1 MQPVLHFPLSEDLV
15 GSFSSALADDLVAYR
30 NHVCRVLNY
39 YLALTDQSS
48 PPPAILIAS
57 AFHDLGI
64 WTNGTFDYL
73 PPSVALA
80 KSYLSSHGLGT
91 LESEVCAVITEHHK
105 LLSYKGQF
113 SASVEAFRKA
123 DLVDVSLG
131 AIRFDLPSSFIQSV
145 RAAFPNA
152 GFHRLL
158 ARLTARQL
166 LRSPFRP
173 LPMVHW

>member
-1 MQPVLHFPLSEDLV
+1 MQLVLHFPLTEDLI
-15 GSFSSALADDLVAYR
+15 GSFSSALAGDLVAYR

-39 YLALTDQSS
+39 YLALTEQSS
-48 PPPAILIAS
+48 PPTAILIAS

-64 WTNGTFDYL
+64 WTGSTLDYL

-80 KSYLSSHGLGT
+80 KSYLSNHDLGA
-91 LESEVCAVITEHHK
+91 LESEVCAVMTEHHK
-105 LLSYKGQF
+105 LLPYKGQF
-113 SASVEAFRKA
+113 SPSVESFRRA
-123 DLVDVSLG
+123 DLIDVSLG
-131 AIRFDLPSSFIQSV
+131 GIRFGLPSSFVQSV

-158 ARLTARQL
+158 ARLTARQF

>member
-1 MQPVLHFPLSEDLV
+1 MQLYSHFPLTEDIIN
-15 GSFSSALADDLVAYR
+15 SFSSALGGDLVAYR

-39 YLALTDQSS
+39 YLALTEQSS
-48 PPPAILIAS
+48 PSSALSIAS

-64 WTNGTFDYL
+64 WTNGAFDYL
-73 PPSVALA
+73 PPSVDLA
-80 KSYLSSHGLGT
+80 KFYLSSHGLGA
-91 LESEVCAVITEHHK
+91 LEPEVCAVITEHHK
-105 LLSYKGQF
+105 LLSYKGPF
-113 SASVEAFRKA
+113 LPSVEYFRRA

-131 AIRFDLPSSFIQSV
+131 VIRFGLPSSFVQSV

-158 ARLTARQL
+158 ARLMARQL
-166 LRSPFRP
+166 RRSPFRP

>member
-1 MQPVLHFPLSEDLV
+1 MQLFPHFPLAEEIL
-15 GSFSSALADDLVAYR
+15 GSFSSALNGDLVAYR

-39 YLALTDQSS
+39 YLALTGQSS
-48 PPPAILIAS
+48 PSSAVLIAS

-73 PPSVALA
+73 PPSVDLA
-80 KSYLSSHGLGT
+80 KSYLSSHGLGA
-91 LESEVCAVITEHHK
+91 LESEVCAIITEHHK
-105 LLSYKGQF
+105 LLPYKSQF
-113 SASVEAFRKA
+113 SPSVESFRRA

-131 AIRFDLPSSFIQSV
+131 AVRFGLPSSFVRSV

-158 ARLTARQL
+158 ARLTAKQFL
-166 LRSPFRP
+166 LTPFRP